1 MELSGKTLYHGT
13 VHEFTEIDLSKCD
26 NALKDFGTGFYLTSE
41 FRQACSWATTK
52 KGSSNLKARV
62 YRYEVV
68 RDLPENLKIY
78 EFLSYIG
85 NFLLHNRLNIV
96 FFLTRFIIPEM
107 IYTMLAFVI
116 LYKPLVWLNSHLNV
130 RDKRRVNKFD
140 ERNI

>member
-1 MELSGKTLYHGT
+1 MELGGKTLYHGT

-68 RDLPENLKIY
+68 GDLPENLKIY